1 MDIVAFI
8 DSFRLFDLLFIFVCM
23 VAFVIGY
30 IHGSLRR
37 VLGIASIAFSF
48 FVAANLRDSLGS
60 FFADNWHQFPR
71 EYSFMIAFG
80 FIFAVAAIAFSLIIQ
95 GFYKQQQLFGRWP
108 AVDEVLGGVLG
119 VVQAFFVMGFIIVIL
134 DSFFRLQGF
143 GTSSGELPFL
153 RSLWDAFDASGTA
166 QIFQTNLIPGFYTVF
181 GGLLPSAVTA
191 VI

>member
-30 IHGSLRR
+30 IQGSLRR
-37 VLGIASIAFSF
+37 VLGIASMVFSF
-48 FVAANLRDSLGS
+48 FVAANLRDSLGN

-80 FIFAVAAIAFSLIIQ
+80 FIFSVAAIAFSLVIQ
-95 GFYKQQQLFGRWP
+95 GFYKQQQLFARWP

-119 VVQAFFVMGFIIVIL
+119 VVQAFFVMGFVIVIL

-143 GTSSGELPFL
+143 GTTSGELPFL

-166 QIFQTNLIPGFYTVF
+166 QIFRSTLIPGFYSAF